1 MPKKQNDMSSKSK
14 KLIKQLIRE
23 SKPEPFVIDG
33 RVVYFNPLKKLLEGE
48 AYKTL
53 DGVAVT
59 QEMVKKY
66 VDAVA
71 NGTQYSDANGIKHDV
86 DKSKKVLASYN
97 KFIDDLNS
105 QSVARNVD
113 GDLMTTAEIE
123 ALTAGLAKGWDLVDG
138 VSKQLGNINFELDQ
152 GLMGNERSKRVI
164 EQQIQEIDGQL
175 DQIAKLKQQEKNSD
189 SYKHKSEAT
198 SYNDKYHK

>member
-1 MPKKQNDMSSKSK
+1 MSKKQNDMSSKSK

-66 VDAVA
+66 EQFLKSRFTQEKIAKANSVDI
-71 NGTQYSDANGIKHDV
+71 S
-86 DKSKKVLASYN
+86 
-97 KFIDDLNS
+97 
-105 QSVARNVD
+105 
-113 GDLMTTAEIE
+113 
-123 ALTAGLAKGWDLVDG
+123 
-138 VSKQLGNINFELDQ
+138 
-152 GLMGNERSKRVI
+152 
-164 EQQIQEIDGQL
+164 EID
-175 DQIAKLKQQEKNSD
+175 KQESK
-189 SYKHKSEAT
+189 
-198 SYNDKYHK
+198 

>member
-1 MPKKQNDMSSKSK
+1 MSKKQNDMSSKSK

-66 VDAVA
+66 EQFLKTRFAQEKIAKASGVD
-71 NGTQYSDANGIKHDV
+71 
-86 DKSKKVLASYN
+86 
-97 KFIDDLNS
+97 
-105 QSVARNVD
+105 
-113 GDLMTTAEIE
+113 
-123 ALTAGLAKGWDLVDG
+123 
-138 VSKQLGNINFELDQ
+138 INELDKQ
-152 GLMGNERSKRVI
+152 ESK
-164 EQQIQEIDGQL
+164 
-175 DQIAKLKQQEKNSD
+175 
-189 SYKHKSEAT
+189 
-198 SYNDKYHK
+198 

>member
-1 MPKKQNDMSSKSK
+1 MSKKQNDMSSKSK

-66 VDAVA
+66 EQFLKTRF
-71 NGTQYSDANGIKHDV
+71 TQDN
-86 DKSKKVLASYN
+86 
-97 KFIDDLNS
+97 FIETIDFDYL
-105 QSVARNVD
+105 
-113 GDLMTTAEIE
+113 EIH
-123 ALTAGLAKGWDLVDG
+123 
-138 VSKQLGNINFELDQ
+138 
-152 GLMGNERSKRVI
+152 VI
-164 EQQIQEIDGQL
+164 EED
-175 DQIAKLKQQEKNSD
+175 
-189 SYKHKSEAT
+189 
-198 SYNDKYHK
+198 

>member
-1 MPKKQNDMSSKSK
+1 MSKKQNDMSSKSK

-66 VDAVA
+66 EQFLKTRCTQEKIAKANSVDI
-71 NGTQYSDANGIKHDV
+71 S
-86 DKSKKVLASYN
+86 
-97 KFIDDLNS
+97 
-105 QSVARNVD
+105 
-113 GDLMTTAEIE
+113 
-123 ALTAGLAKGWDLVDG
+123 
-138 VSKQLGNINFELDQ
+138 
-152 GLMGNERSKRVI
+152 
-164 EQQIQEIDGQL
+164 EID
-175 DQIAKLKQQEKNSD
+175 KQESK
-189 SYKHKSEAT
+189 
-198 SYNDKYHK
+198 

>member
-1 MPKKQNDMSSKSK
+1 MSKKQNDMSSKSK

-66 VDAVA
+66 EQFLKTRFAQEKIAKASSVDI
-71 NGTQYSDANGIKHDV
+71 S
-86 DKSKKVLASYN
+86 
-97 KFIDDLNS
+97 
-105 QSVARNVD
+105 
-113 GDLMTTAEIE
+113 
-123 ALTAGLAKGWDLVDG
+123 
-138 VSKQLGNINFELDQ
+138 
-152 GLMGNERSKRVI
+152 
-164 EQQIQEIDGQL
+164 EID
-175 DQIAKLKQQEKNSD
+175 KQESK
-189 SYKHKSEAT
+189 
-198 SYNDKYHK
+198 